1 MRFLFLVLIIAL
13 LSAGA
18 EFILP
23 WWSCAVVCFL
33 VAMFAKQIGGWAFL
47 MGFLGVGSFWLV
59 AALLHDVANE
69 HILST
74 RMAALFK
81 LPNYWLFILVTVF
94 IGGLVGG
101 LAAWVGATLKPKIS
115 NPSR

>member
-1 MRFLFLVLIIAL
+1 MRFLFSVLIIAL

-18 EFILP
+18 EFLLP

-33 VAMFAKQIGGWAFL
+33 VALFARQSGGRAFL
-47 MGFLGVGSFWLV
+47 IGFLGVGIFWLV

-101 LAAWVGATLKPKIS
+101 MAAWVGATLKPNSIK
-115 NPSR
+115 PSR

>member
-1 MRFLFLVLIIAL
+1 MKFLLSIILIAL

-33 VAMFAKQIGGWAFL
+33 VALFAKQGGGKAFL
-47 MGFLGVGSFWLV
+47 MGFLSVGIFWLV
-59 AALLHDVANE
+59 AALMRDIPNE
-69 HILST
+69 HILSS

-81 LPNYWLFILVTVF
+81 LPNYWMFIIVTVF

-101 LAAWVGATLKPKIS
+101 LSAWVGATLRPKTP
-115 NPSR
+115 NTSR

>member
-1 MRFLFLVLIIAL
+1 MRFLLSIILIAL

-18 EFILP
+18 EFLLP

-33 VAMFAKQIGGWAFL
+33 VAMFARQSGGRAFV
-47 MGFLGVGSFWLV
+47 MGFLGVGIFWLV
-59 AALLHDVANE
+59 AALMRDIPND

-81 LPNYWLFILVTVF
+81 LPNYWLYILVTVF

-101 LAAWVGATLKPKIS
+101 MSAWVGAVLKTP